1 MASACRAG
9 GCRGAG
15 GLRLRRGR
23 AAKDPGAAE
32 CPAGLL
38 AKSRRA
44 RENSGSIAGGAGGED
59 KQATFTGDVHV
70 LQGDT
75 EMRCKLLTVFYE
87 GESGRVTSRRLSP
100 GPGGDKQI
108 KRIEA
113 KGSVVVVQ
121 KDQNAAGDAA
131 IFNMRENTVTLIGNV
146 VVTRGA
152 DILRGQR
159 LVVDLT
165 TGVSKMD
172 QGRVEGLFQ
181 SGPRNTPSRPAQRS
195 REEMKRVWSADCD
208 RRSMHRRIRSVR
220 GVARHDPADCGH
232 RRLAQVLDRAGP
244 KSPSWQR
251 VDKAIRAVP
260 IGCVARRHWTAQLNS
275 GAFEGRGVLN
285 ILALFRHRRAPRRT
299 RKPNGS
305 SQSMDLTALG
315 GPISSARGTV
325 AKASPTK
332 PRPRQDAAAS
342 RQQGAQGYLAAHNL
356 QKSYGG
362 RRVVNGVSLYVRR
375 GEAVGLLGP
384 NGAGKTTAFYMI
396 TGLIKA
402 ESGQIELDG
411 HDVTHLPMYQR
422 ARLGIGYLPQEASI
436 FRGLNVED
444 NIRAVLEVVEPDRRR
459 RDDDLNAL
467 LEEFEI
473 TRHRKT
479 PSIAL
484 SGGERRRVE
493 IARALASRPNYM
505 LLDEPFAGIDPKAV
519 VEIQRLVRRL
529 TNRGI
534 GVLITDHNVRETLDL
549 TDRSYIIYSGQVLME
564 GRKDDIVNDPEV
576 RRLYLG
582 EDFRI

>member
-1 MASACRAG
+1 
-9 GCRGAG
+9 
-15 GLRLRRGR
+15 
-23 AAKDPGAAE
+23 
-32 CPAGLL
+32 
-38 AKSRRA
+38 
-44 RENSGSIAGGAGGED
+44 
-59 KQATFTGDVHV
+59 
-70 LQGDT
+70 
-75 EMRCKLLTVFYE
+75 
-87 GESGRVTSRRLSP
+87 
-100 GPGGDKQI
+100 
-108 KRIEA
+108 
-113 KGSVVVVQ
+113 
-121 KDQNAAGDAA
+121 
-131 IFNMRENTVTLIGNV
+131 
-146 VVTRGA
+146 
-152 DILRGQR
+152 
-159 LVVDLT
+159 
-165 TGVSKMD
+165 
-172 QGRVEGLFQ
+172 
-181 SGPRNTPSRPAQRS
+181 
-195 REEMKRVWSADCD
+195 
-208 RRSMHRRIRSVR
+208 
-220 GVARHDPADCGH
+220 
-232 RRLAQVLDRAGP
+232 
-244 KSPSWQR
+244 
-251 VDKAIRAVP
+251 
-260 IGCVARRHWTAQLNS
+260 
-275 GAFEGRGVLN
+275 
-285 ILALFRHRRAPRRT
+285 
-299 RKPNGS
+299 
-305 SQSMDLTALG
+305 MDLTALG
-315 GPISSARGTV
+315 GPISSARGTAV

-332 PRPRQDAAAS
+332 PRPRPDAVAS
-342 RQQGAQGYLAAHNL
+342 RQQGAQGYLAAHSL

>member
-1 MASACRAG
+1 
-9 GCRGAG
+9 
-15 GLRLRRGR
+15 
-23 AAKDPGAAE
+23 
-32 CPAGLL
+32 
-38 AKSRRA
+38 
-44 RENSGSIAGGAGGED
+44 
-59 KQATFTGDVHV
+59 
-70 LQGDT
+70 
-75 EMRCKLLTVFYE
+75 
-87 GESGRVTSRRLSP
+87 
-100 GPGGDKQI
+100 
-108 KRIEA
+108 
-113 KGSVVVVQ
+113 
-121 KDQNAAGDAA
+121 
-131 IFNMRENTVTLIGNV
+131 
-146 VVTRGA
+146 
-152 DILRGQR
+152 
-159 LVVDLT
+159 
-165 TGVSKMD
+165 
-172 QGRVEGLFQ
+172 
-181 SGPRNTPSRPAQRS
+181 
-195 REEMKRVWSADCD
+195 
-208 RRSMHRRIRSVR
+208 
-220 GVARHDPADCGH
+220 
-232 RRLAQVLDRAGP
+232 
-244 KSPSWQR
+244 
-251 VDKAIRAVP
+251 
-260 IGCVARRHWTAQLNS
+260 
-275 GAFEGRGVLN
+275 VLN

-299 RKPNGS
+299 RKANGNW
-305 SQSMDLTALG
+305 QSMDLTALG
-315 GPISSARGTV
+315 GPIPAARGNT

-332 PRPRQDAAAS
+332 PRPRPDDAAS
-342 RQQGAQGYLAAHNL
+342 RQQAAQGYLAAHNL

-459 RDDDLNAL
+459 RDADLNAL

-534 GVLITDHNVRETLDL
+534 GVLITDHNVRETLAL

-564 GRKDDIVNDPEV
+564 GRQDDIVNDPEV